1 MPAGEPTPAAEVG
14 SGSPVVVGGVVGSG
28 MGGNDSSSDAPNDEV
43 GLNGLKPEK
52 PVAWG

>member
-1 MPAGEPTPAAEVG
+1 MPVGEPIPVAEDDV
-14 SGSPVVVGGVVGSG
+14 GSPVVVGGVVGSG